1 MAPARCLISAAYGA
15 NFATWLFDNQRP
27 ISVSA
32 VTHTNKPEIYPKV
45 DDEATITVQFPKAQ
59 LIIQPSWNWPVNRKD
74 MEVYGQTGYLITANR
89 ADYRFRTDGMKQDEA
104 VTAAPLAAPD
114 DDVVRY
120 LVAVVR
126 GKLKPTGLSSLENNL
141 IVTEILTAARE
152 SARTGRTVKLT
163 Q

>member
-45 DDEATITVQFPKAQ
+45 DDEATITVRFPKAQ
-59 LIIQPSWNWPVNRKD
+59 LIIQPSWNWPVGRKD

-89 ADYRFRTDGMKQDEA
+89 
-104 VTAAPLAAPD
+104 
-114 DDVVRY
+114 
-120 LVAVVR
+120 
-126 GKLKPTGLSSLENNL
+126 GLSFPRGGHEAGRGRHRSPRRMTMWCAIWSRWCE
-141 IVTEILTAARE
+141 E
-152 SARTGRTVKLT
+152 S
-163 Q
+163 

>member
-32 VTHTNKPEIYPKV
+32 VTHTNKPER
-45 DDEATITVQFPKAQ
+45 FPKAQ

-89 ADYRFRTDGMKQDEA
+89 GT
-104 VTAAPLAAPD
+104 
-114 DDVVRY
+114 
-120 LVAVVR
+120 
-126 GKLKPTGLSSLENNL
+126 
-141 IVTEILTAARE
+141 IV
-152 SARTGRTVKLT
+152 SARRA
-163 Q
+163 